1 MLQKI
6 LGCINKCIICIAV
19 LIQLEEGKLD
29 TFSTR
34 YYTEKVR
41 IGRDLESISWEK
53 LRKIEM

>member
-6 LGCINKCIICIAV
+6 LGCINKCICIAV
-19 LIQLEEGKLD
+19 LTQLEVGKLD
-29 TFSTR
+29 SFSTR